1 MKKILLFVVFSVF
14 AAVGATGVAGVAAGA
29 VDPISWQPSPDH
41 LCIDTDEAR
50 EVYTRIIN
58 RDYFEVEELKNHN
71 IVKQLDALSEY
82 YVNKYGDTSKIN
94 TPERQELRKKVI
106 KDFLAIGSAQAE
118 QAEQSA
124 QPVEQFRRKYSFTG
138 PFKKEFKLELVL
150 GLPASG
156 KSTSYVNPHSDK
168 LDAFILD
175 CDVIKELLPEY
186 QETFGGAAD
195 AVHFESFALMDEAMK
210 EFFGELKGRN
220 IILPIVAPDF
230 DELMEKYIRPFED
243 AGYDVRAVYVDTPE
257 KVCMN
262 WNVKRQLDSGRVY
275 RSAVAFSFGEKP
287 KEVYE
292 RLKDMINSKGK
303 PYGQPFE
310 EEEEIE
316 EAA

>member
-1 MKKILLFVVFSVF
+1 MKKLLLFVALF
-14 AAVGATGVAGVAAGA
+14 AATAASATAASNVVGATEVV
-29 VDPISWQPSPDH
+29 PISWQPSPDH

-58 RDYFEVEELKNHN
+58 GDYFEVEELKNHN

-118 QAEQSA
+118 QAEQ
-124 QPVEQFRRKYSFTG
+124 FRRKYSFTG

-156 KSTSYVNPHSDK
+156 KSTVYVNPHSDK

-186 QETFGGAAD
+186 QESFGGAAD

-287 KEVYE
+287 REVYE
-292 RLKDMINSKGK
+292 RLKNMINSKGK